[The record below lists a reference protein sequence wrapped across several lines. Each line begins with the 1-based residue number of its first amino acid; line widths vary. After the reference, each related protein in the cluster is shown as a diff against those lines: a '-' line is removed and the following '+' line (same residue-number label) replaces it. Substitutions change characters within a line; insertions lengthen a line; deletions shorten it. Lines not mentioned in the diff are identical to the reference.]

1 MSQCHADE
9 TALQECQ
16 EGFNKL
22 AKLLK
27 QIHDDNIA
35 YRARAEQRNREISN
49 WDDQHRIQ
57 LQRVEAGKTAPPG
70 YVFVSPSQ
78 LHQCK

>member
-9 TALQECQ
+9 TALQQCQ
-16 EGFNKL
+16 EGFDKL

-35 YRARAEQRNREISN
+35 YRARAEQRNHEISR
-49 WDDQHRIQ
+49 WDDAHRLQ
-57 LQRVEAGKTAPPG
+57 LQYLEAGKSAPPG
-70 YVFVSPSQ
+70 HVFVAPNQ
-78 LHQCK
+78 LHRCQ

>member
-9 TALQECQ
+9 TALLKCQ
-16 EGFNKL
+16 EGFDKL

-35 YRARAEQRNREISN
+35 YRARAEQRNREIAD
-49 WDDQHRIQ
+49 WDDRHRQQ
-57 LQRVEAGKTAPPG
+57 LNLLEAGKSAPPG
-70 YVFVSPSQ
+70 HVFITPTQ
-78 LHQCK
+78 LHRCQ